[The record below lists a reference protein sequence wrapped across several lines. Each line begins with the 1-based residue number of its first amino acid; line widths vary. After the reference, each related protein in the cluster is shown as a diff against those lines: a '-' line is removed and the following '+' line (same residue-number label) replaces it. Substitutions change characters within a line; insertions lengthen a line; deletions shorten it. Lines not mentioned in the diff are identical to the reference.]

1 MNQSSRFSWARLFVA
16 PFLVA
21 LLPTTAAADTKTC
34 VAAHASAQREVKAG
48 RLKQAA
54 QSFTT
59 CGSDNA
65 CPEQLR
71 AECAELLDKVKTSV
85 PTVIF
90 TALDGKG
97 ADVSSVKIYVDDTLL
112 LDGLDGRPVELDPGK
127 YHFRFIL
134 PDNTELSVDALVREG
149 EKNRVV
155 GVRAPEEKTPVVSAP
170 SAATGPAP
178 IESPPKPLETS
189 TPVGAWIATGVAVV
203 GFGTFGTFAMLGNA
217 DKNKLNDCAPNC
229 AESEHDRRDSLKTKY
244 LVADVGLGVGA
255 VSAIVAGIL
264 FLSSGPSEADRR
276 AKKEPENRG
285 LSFNATTN
293 GGQLLLRGRF

>member
-1 MNQSSRFSWARLFVA
+1 MARLFVA
-16 PFLVA
+16 PLLLA
-21 LLPTTAAADTKTC
+21 LLPASAAADTKTC

-71 AECAELLDKVKTSV
+71 AECAELLEKVKASV

-90 TALDGKG
+90 SVIDGKG
-97 ADVSSVKIYVDDTLL
+97 ADVSSVKVSVDDTLL

-127 YHFRFIL
+127 YHFRFVL
-134 PDNTELSVDALVREG
+134 PDGLELSVDALVREG

-155 GVRAPEEKTPVVSAP
+155 GVRAPEEKAPLASTPH
-170 SAATGPAP
+170 AATGPTP
-178 IESPPKPLETS
+178 VEVPPKPAPAS

-203 GFGTFGTFAMLGNA
+203 GFGTFGTFAMLGNS
-217 DKNKLNDCAPNC
+217 DKNKLNDCAPSC
-229 AESEHDRRDSLKTKY
+229 AESEHDRRDSLKTKF
-244 LVADVGLGVGA
+244 LIADVGLGVGA

-276 AKKEPENRG
+276 AKKEENRG
-285 LSFNATTN
+285 LSFNATTS